1 MLSKNK
7 IARITLV
14 LFMALNISVINSSI
28 IKANPVDS
36 SYYNPYSHGE
46 SFDKPRTFNANEESN
61 SERKEREK
69 REVEEAKKKAEEAKR
84 QAQAQ
89 AEAEKAKQDASF
101 PDASNGS
108 EKVNHTGVLD
118 TDTKNG
124 IQKSKIDTSN
134 YVNSDAYKDIAKAKC
149 EKIAK
154 EAVQKGSLLKANG
167 ERITDTNDICTEEAL
182 DQFTH
187 CLAAYNA
194 EGATPSNIDEQVL
207 NECANNYVLVTRST
221 STYDKNEVGV
231 LDRIKESLAEGFIS
245 TFSGVL
251 PDSIVQAGAE
261 IIREITWKDIAEE
274 VAITGGLMA
283 LTFFTGGAGSVDL
296 LARGAQLLNK
306 VRKIGNKV
314 KVLNK
319 AEKGVEATKN
329 LASVEK
335 EFVQRAKN
343 LTGEKI
349 ENYKDAIKAIK
360 RKAEKG
366 KDFETKS
373 LEKIGKQIENENEAL
388 TREINGKS
396 SFKEEED
403 VLQDKIKSRN
413 KLSNQ
418 IEVAENTKKLS
429 TDKEEIKKITKK
441 IDSLRVEEDYLTTT
455 IKNEQKE
462 IIKAKNNIDASDIK
476 ADLDATNF
484 SQAFRNKIRNG
495 ATIIAGIG
503 GASSVPTA
511 KVAYR
516 EVLSNPNAP
525 QTNTKVNTATIKQYF
540 NESTDTSLT
549 KEQQQHAKDEM
560 EKLVK
565 RGADKDAILDAVNN
579 SKTMIQE
586 AESRQSQR
594 KANINTKR

>member
-1 MLSKNK
+1 MLNKNK

-89 AEAEKAKQDASF
+89 AETEKAKQDASF

-124 IQKSKIDTSN
+124 IQKSKIDASN

-194 EGATPSNIDEQVL
+194 EGATPSNIDERVL
-207 NECANNYVLVTRST
+207 NECANSYVLVAKST
-221 STYDKNEVGV
+221 STYDKDEADI
-231 LDRIKESLAEGFIS
+231 LDKIKESLVEGFIS

-261 IIREITWKDIAEE
+261 LIRELTWKD
-274 VAITGGLMA
+274 VAQELLLKIVITGGLMV
-283 LTFFTGGAGSVDL
+283 LTGGTAGVAL
-296 LARGAQLLNK
+296 LAKATQLANK
-306 VRKIGNKV
+306 ARRLINKA
-314 KVLNK
+314 KVLKKGGETLETAKK
-319 AEKGVEATKN
+319 AKS

-335 EFVQRAKN
+335 EFITKAKD
-343 LTGEKI
+343 LTTEKI
-349 ENYKDAIKAIK
+349 DNYKDAVEAIGRRIDTVG
-360 RKAEKG
+360 RKSI
-366 KDFETKS
+366 DSETKT
-373 LEKIGKQIENENEAL
+373 LE
-388 TREINGKS
+388 
-396 SFKEEED
+396 
-403 VLQDKIKSRN
+403 
-413 KLSNQ
+413 
-418 IEVAENTKKLS
+418 EV
-429 TDKEEIKKITKK
+429 
-441 IDSLRVEEDYLTTT
+441 R
-455 IKNEQKE
+455 
-462 IIKAKNNIDASDIK
+462 
-476 ADLDATNF
+476 
-484 SQAFRNKIRNG
+484 
-495 ATIIAGIG
+495 
-503 GASSVPTA
+503 
-511 KVAYR
+511 
-516 EVLSNPNAP
+516 
-525 QTNTKVNTATIKQYF
+525 
-540 NESTDTSLT
+540 
-549 KEQQQHAKDEM
+549 
-560 EKLVK
+560 
-565 RGADKDAILDAVNN
+565 
-579 SKTMIQE
+579 
-586 AESRQSQR
+586 
-594 KANINTKR
+594 